1 MNKSLLIELT
11 AADGTTRMVTPMEL
25 EKTVAPPLE
34 ELAEYQESRLVL
46 LLSNSWLWI
55 GIGIATII
63 TLMQP

>member
-25 EKTVAPPLE
+25 EEIVAPSLDR
-34 ELAEYQESRLVL
+34 LAEHQESRVVL

-55 GIGIATII
+55 GIGIAAII
-63 TLMQP
+63 TLMQG